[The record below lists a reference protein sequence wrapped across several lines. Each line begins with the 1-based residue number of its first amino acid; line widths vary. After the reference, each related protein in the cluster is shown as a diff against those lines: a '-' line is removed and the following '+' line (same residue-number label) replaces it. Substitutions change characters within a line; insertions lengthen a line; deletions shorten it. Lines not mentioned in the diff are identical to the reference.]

1 VAPCNAANRAGLRP
15 QGEAMLAGD
24 FERKLQKL
32 NKDLK
37 IFCGNDDSKP
47 AGIFHVV
54 NGEYTEI
61 CGIDKGYVSEYSFVR
76 SDGIIIRSG
85 WRRALKI
92 LLGKGL
98 ISRYKAERIF
108 NTYLGYS
115 QKRKP
120 IPTKKE
126 TVSSFGLPVMERGAF
141 Q

>member
-1 VAPCNAANRAGLRP
+1 
-15 QGEAMLAGD
+15 MLAGD

-47 AGIFHVV
+47 AGIFHVIR
-54 NGEYTEI
+54 GEYTQI
-61 CGIDKGYVSEYSFVR
+61 CGIDKNYLTEYPIYR
-76 SDGIIIRSG
+76 EDGAIIRSG

-92 LLGKGL
+92 LLDKGL
-98 ISRYKAERIF
+98 ISRSKAERIF

-120 IPTKKE
+120 IPIKKN
-126 TVSSFGLPVMERGAF
+126 TISSFGLPVMEKGAF